1 MQLFY
6 LLSFVVVAS
15 YAAALPQPAEP
26 SGKYS
31 NNVDA
36 TLTSGLEARSYQ
48 PGLNS
53 QKGSATLTSLKRR
66 DDSEGSSGD
75 DSGSDSFLP
84 STSDPNESFKSPF
97 TDSNVSSMNLAST
110 IDNVGDGNADL
121 YKDGEKAGQKIGGP
135 AGDMVKRYIRKN
147 AYVNVALRHWVHESV
162 PGILEK
168 IKSLWGDDEYSRLEP
183 DLKKDIKKWED
194 EFRAGLNAIVDATT
208 NILEDVG
215 SVAQNLQTIGRSFR
229 RTLFNRVELLWKL
242 MHLLRP
248 FESSKALLGYL
259 ANIHV
264 SSSKFYIEQ
273 QSIYV
278 GIVRK

>member
-6 LLSFVVVAS
+6 LLLFVVVAS
-15 YAAALPQPAEP
+15 YAAALLQPAEP

-84 STSDPNESFKSPF
+84 STSDPNEPFKSPF
-97 TDSNVSSMNLAST
+97 TDNNVSSMNLAST

-121 YKDGEKAGQKIGGP
+121 YKDGEKAGQKIGGRY
-135 AGDMVKRYIRKN
+135 GDMVKRYFRKN

-215 SVAQNLQTIGRSFR
+215 SVAQNLQTINTSFR
-229 RTLFNRVELLWKL
+229 RTLDNRISLLWKL
-242 MHLLRP
+242 ISLMRL
-248 FESSKALLGYL
+248 FESSKTLMGYL
-259 ANIHV
+259 ANISISV
-264 SSSKFYIEQ
+264 TKFYIDK
-273 QSIYV
+273 QSIYA
-278 GIVRK
+278 KL

>member
-6 LLSFVVVAS
+6 LLLFVVVAS
-15 YAAALPQPAEP
+15 YAAALLQPAEP

-36 TLTSGLEARSYQ
+36 TLASGLEARSYQ

-84 STSDPNESFKSPF
+84 STSDPNEPFKSPF

-110 IDNVGDGNADL
+110 IDNVGDGNANL
-121 YKDGEKAGQKIGGP
+121 YKDGEKAGQKISGHYGE
-135 AGDMVKRYIRKN
+135 MVK
-147 AYVNVALRHWVHESV
+147 
-162 PGILEK
+162 
-168 IKSLWGDDEYSRLEP
+168 RLEP
-183 DLKKDIKKWED
+183 DLKKTSKNGKH

-215 SVAQNLQTIGRSFR
+215 SVAENLQTIDTSFR
-229 RTLFNRVELLWKL
+229 RTLDNRVCASLE
-242 MHLLRP
+242 
-248 FESSKALLGYL
+248 
-259 ANIHV
+259 ANLSNEV
-264 SSSKFYIEQ
+264 
-273 QSIYV
+273 V
-278 GIVRK
+278 

>member
-1 MQLFY
+1 MG
-6 LLSFVVVAS
+6 SFRTHSGICDTKEPLHSNYAS
-15 YAAALPQPAEP
+15 AP
-26 SGKYS
+26 
-31 NNVDA
+31 
-36 TLTSGLEARSYQ
+36 ARSYQ

-53 QKGSATLTSLKRR
+53 QKGSSTLTSLKRR

-84 STSDPNESFKSPF
+84 STSDPNEPFKSPF

-121 YKDGEKAGQKIGGP
+121 YKDGEKAGQKIAAHYGE
-135 AGDMVKRYIRKN
+135 MVKRYFRKN

-194 EFRAGLNAIVDATT
+194 EF
-208 NILEDVG
+208 
-215 SVAQNLQTIGRSFR
+215 SC
-229 RTLFNRVELLWKL
+229 RVECN
-242 MHLLRP
+242 
-248 FESSKALLGYL
+248 S
-259 ANIHV
+259 
-264 SSSKFYIEQ
+264 
-273 QSIYV
+273 
-278 GIVRK
+278 

>member
-1 MQLFY
+1 MASDVDTRVTCKHIMFIIQNLE
-6 LLSFVVVAS
+6 LS
-15 YAAALPQPAEP
+15 LPWTKEEGAVCE
-26 SGKYS
+26 SI
-31 NNVDA
+31 
-36 TLTSGLEARSYQ
+36 TLVL
-48 PGLNS
+48 
-53 QKGSATLTSLKRR
+53 LKRR

-84 STSDPNESFKSPF
+84 STSDPNEPFKSPF

-135 AGDMVKRYIRKN
+135 AGDMVKRYFRKN

>member
-84 STSDPNESFKSPF
+84 STSDPNEPFKSPF

-121 YKDGEKAGQKIGGP
+121 YKDGEKAGQKISGRYGE
-135 AGDMVKRYIRKN
+135 MVKRYFRKN

-215 SVAQNLQTIGRSFR
+215 SVAQNLQTINTSFR
-229 RTLFNRVELLWKL
+229 RTLDNRISLLWKL
-242 MHLLRP
+242 ISLMRL
-248 FESSKALLGYL
+248 FESSKTLMGYL
-259 ANIHV
+259 ANISISV
-264 SSSKFYIEQ
+264 TKFYIDK
-273 QSIYV
+273 QSIYA
-278 GIVRK
+278 KL